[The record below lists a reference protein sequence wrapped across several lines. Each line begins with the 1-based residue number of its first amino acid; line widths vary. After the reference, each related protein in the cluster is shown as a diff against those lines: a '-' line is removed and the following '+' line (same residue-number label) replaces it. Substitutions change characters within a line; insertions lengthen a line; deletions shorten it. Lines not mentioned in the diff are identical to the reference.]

1 MERPARMIGNP
12 FEDVGLFVGGVVID
26 DGMDDFSGRDG
37 ALDAVE
43 ESNELLVAMPSHA
56 ASDHGSVEDVERGE
70 QRRRAVALVVMVIVP
85 HFPGLSGKPGCVG
98 SAWNWLFSSIET
110 TTACLGGSM

>member
-43 ESNELLVAMPSHA
+43 ELNELLWRCRLMQRPITVPSRMLSA
-56 ASDHGSVEDVERGE
+56 ANR
-70 QRRRAVALVVMVIVP
+70 VVVP
-85 HFPGLSGKPGCVG
+85 LR
-98 SAWNWLFSSIET
+98 L
-110 TTACLGGSM
+110 